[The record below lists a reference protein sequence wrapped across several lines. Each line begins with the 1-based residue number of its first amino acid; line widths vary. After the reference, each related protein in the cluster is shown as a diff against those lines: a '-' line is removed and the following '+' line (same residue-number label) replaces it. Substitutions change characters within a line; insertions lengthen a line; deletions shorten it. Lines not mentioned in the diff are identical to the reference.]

1 MIAGMQPIR
10 VAVIG
15 AGFMGERHA
24 RIYAGMPD
32 VELVAV
38 CDVRETAA
46 RELAARTG
54 ASAYSDFAALLR
66 RDDLDAV
73 SVCTPDGLHREPCE
87 LALRGGR
94 HVLVEKPIATTV
106 ADAEA
111 IVEAA
116 GRAGVML
123 LVGHCLRFDPRY
135 DQARQAVERGELG
148 AVQTIYTRRAN
159 TVAAQDRLGGRCS
172 LPLFL
177 GVHDYDVMRWLAGSE
192 VERVTAESKWGL
204 LREQGFPVE
213 DANCALLRFASGV
226 LGIAEL
232 NWILPRGFP
241 AAGDHRLD
249 VVGSAGS
256 LSIATLETGLRRADG
271 QRAVQVDTASA
282 PSVQGHPGRHVLLR
296 AASLHR
302 LCARAGIAC
311 RHAWRRRAG
320 PPDRARRRASRPPPG
335 PPSLPD
341 GSARS
346 AGHGAQPGGASRG
359 YSRSWVQRNR
369 AMTRPVASSVIRASQ
384 TWVVRPPWTQRRLAR
399 DGALADGPEE
409 VRLAA
414 RSS

>member
-1 MIAGMQPIR
+1 M
-10 VAVIG
+10 V
-15 AGFMGERHA
+15 
-24 RIYAGMPD
+24 
-32 VELVAV
+32 
-38 CDVRETAA
+38 
-46 RELAARTG
+46 
-54 ASAYSDFAALLR
+54 
-66 RDDLDAV
+66 
-73 SVCTPDGLHREPCE
+73 
-87 LALRGGR
+87 
-94 HVLVEKPIATTV
+94 
-106 ADAEA
+106 
-111 IVEAA
+111 
-116 GRAGVML
+116 L

-296 AASLHR
+296 AAPLRR
-302 LCARAGIAC
+302 LRARAGIAC
-311 RHAWRRRAG
+311 RHAGRRRPGA
-320 PPDRARRRASRPPPG
+320 PDRARRRARG
-335 PPSLPD
+335 GRRDRRRSLTEAP
-341 GSARS
+341 A
-346 AGHGAQPGGASRG
+346 AGRGAQPGEVSRG
-359 YSRSWVQRNR
+359 
-369 AMTRPVASSVIRASQ
+369 
-384 TWVVRPPWTQRRLAR
+384 
-399 DGALADGPEE
+399 
-409 VRLAA
+409 
-414 RSS
+414 

>member
-1 MIAGMQPIR
+1 MIAGMQPVR
-10 VAVIG
+10 MAVIG

-24 RIYAGMPD
+24 RIYAGLPD
-32 VELVAV
+32 VQLVAV
-38 CDVRETAA
+38 CDVREAAA

-54 ASAYSDFAALLR
+54 ASAYSDFTALLR

-73 SVCTPDGLHREPCE
+73 SVCTSDGLHREPCE

-116 GRAGVML
+116 DRAGVVL

-192 VERVTAESKWGL
+192 VERITAESKWGL

-256 LSIATLETGLRRADG
+256 LSIATIETGLRRADG

-282 PSVQGHPGRHVLLR
+282 PSVQGHPGGMFYFELRHFVDCVRGRASPAVTPGDAVQALRVALAVER
-296 AASLHR
+296 AA
-302 LCARAGIAC
+302 AAGIA
-311 RHAWRRRAG
+311 
-320 PPDRARRRASRPPPG
+320 
-335 PPSLPD
+335 
-341 GSARS
+341 
-346 AGHGAQPGGASRG
+346 
-359 YSRSWVQRNR
+359 
-369 AMTRPVASSVIRASQ
+369 VA
-384 TWVVRPPWTQRRLAR
+384 P
-399 DGALADGPEE
+399 
-409 VRLAA
+409 
-414 RSS
+414 

>member
-1 MIAGMQPIR
+1 MQRVR

-15 AGFMGERHA
+15 AGYMGERHA
-24 RIYAGMPD
+24 RIFAGLPD
-32 VELVAV
+32 VELLAV
-38 CDVRETAA
+38 CDVREAAA
-46 RELAARTG
+46 RELGARTG
-54 ASAYSDFAALLR
+54 AEAYTDYRALLQ

-73 SVCTPDGLHREPCE
+73 SVCTPDALHRDPCE

-111 IVEAA
+111 IVAAAAAA
-116 GRAGVML
+116 GVVL
-123 LVGHCLRFDPRY
+123 LVGHCLRFDARY

-159 TVAAQDRLGGRCS
+159 TVAAQDRLGGRCP

-177 GVHDYDVMRWLAGSE
+177 GVHDYDVMRWLTGSE

-213 DANCALLRFASGV
+213 DANCALLRFASGA

-256 LSIATLETGLRRADG
+256 VSIATLETGLRRVDG
-271 QRAVQVDTASA
+271 QRAVQLDTASA
-282 PSVQGHPGRHVLLR
+282 PSVQGQSGGMFYFELRHFIDCVRGR
-296 AASLHR
+296 AAP
-302 LCARAGIAC
+302 AVTPA
-311 RHAWRRRAG
+311 
-320 PPDRARRRASRPPPG
+320 
-335 PPSLPD
+335 D
-341 GSARS
+341 GVMALR
-346 AGHGAQPGGASRG
+346 
-359 YSRSWVQRNR
+359 
-369 AMTRPVASSVIRASQ
+369 I
-384 TWVVRPPWTQRRLAR
+384 
-399 DGALADGPEE
+399 ALAVE
-409 VRLAA
+409 RAA
-414 RSS
+414 ASGAPTVP

>member
-1 MIAGMQPIR
+1 MVSCDHLGVQPIR

-24 RIYAGMPD
+24 RIYAGMAD
-32 VELVAV
+32 VALVAV
-38 CDVRETAA
+38 CDVREDAA
-46 RELAARTG
+46 RALATRSGAAVYTDFRT
-54 ASAYSDFAALLR
+54 LLR

-73 SVCTPDGLHREPCE
+73 SVCTPDALHREPCE
-87 LALRGGR
+87 LAARAGR

-106 ADAEA
+106 TDAEA
-111 IVEAA
+111 IAEAA
-116 GRAGVML
+116 ARAGAVL

-135 DQARQAVERGELG
+135 DQARQAVARGELG

-159 TVAAQDRLGGRCS
+159 TVAAQDRLGGRCP

-213 DANCALLRFASGV
+213 DANCALLRFAGGALGV
-226 LGIAEL
+226 AEL

-271 QRAVQVDTASA
+271 QRAVQVDTALA
-282 PSVQGHPGRHVLLR
+282 PSVQGHPGGMFYFELRHFVDCVRGRATPAVTSEDAVMALRIAPAVER
-296 AASLHR
+296 AAATGTLT
-302 LCARAGIAC
+302 A
-311 RHAWRRRAG
+311 
-320 PPDRARRRASRPPPG
+320 P
-335 PPSLPD
+335 
-341 GSARS
+341 
-346 AGHGAQPGGASRG
+346 
-359 YSRSWVQRNR
+359 
-369 AMTRPVASSVIRASQ
+369 
-384 TWVVRPPWTQRRLAR
+384 
-399 DGALADGPEE
+399 
-409 VRLAA
+409 
-414 RSS
+414 